1 MVNNETRLALKPRT
15 EIASELVFADEG
27 SVRQYY
33 APMIQQAGKELTTR
47 VRASVQDMQ
56 QQAKS
61 KSNLIAGGLAVG
73 AVVIAGLTISTI
85 ITGIIGISL
94 LGITGATAVTMRYRY
109 PVWVAKL
116 RAKQVVDLA
125 QAEYQKQLDLEAAQE
140 KFINDLRQR
149 AANDPVAT
157 RTRIAD
163 EVGQEIDE
171 AEEATSQFEGL
182 LATQAR
188 NIADAK
194 KQFKDQSFAD
204 EDAVQEEMN
213 GALVAMK
220 DDSTRARKKLD
231 EYIQRT
237 RLIETRLK
245 LAAGARSMAE
255 FMRDDSSTDRIRKMV
270 SEVATESAEQEFQTA
285 RAALR
290 TSVAA
295 AKRRLQQQ

>member
-1 MVNNETRLALKPRT
+1 MANNETRLALKPRT

-27 SVRQYY
+27 SVRQHY

-125 QAEYQKQLDLEAAQE
+125 QAEYQKQLNLEAAQE

-149 AANDPVAT
+149 AANDPVTT
-157 RTRIAD
+157 RKREAND
-163 EVGQEIDE
+163 WAQEIVD
-171 AEEATSQFEGL
+171 ADSVLANFEGL
-182 LATQAR
+182 IETQQG
-188 NIADAK
+188 NITAAK
-194 KQFKDQSFAD
+194 KEFPDESFESAETGLRESHEAKSVMTAD
-204 EDAVQEEMN
+204 LEN
-213 GALVAMK
+213 N
-220 DDSTRARKKLD
+220 RKQLK
-231 EYIQRT
+231 EYERRT
-237 RLIETRLK
+237 RLIETNLK
-245 LAAGARSMAE
+245 LAAGMRTMAE
-255 FMRDDSSTDRIRKMV
+255 FMRDDGASDRIRKMV

-285 RAALR
+285 RAAMR